1 VEDGVLDIVEVI
13 VLGVDDELVDADVL
27 TVFVVVDSVFVDVA
41 VPVELKDVE
50 EKTELVTVVV
60 VNGDIDEV
68 NL

>member
-50 EKTELVTVVV
+50 EKTELVTVVA
-60 VNGDIDEV
+60 V